1 MATPPDGLG
10 DGAATVHRWGNGETG
25 DRLEVWLSGGGET
38 AGDGMIALED
48 AENGRVLA
56 VGCACGH
63 PYLLCNDFTF
73 GNSDGSS
80 DWTPPDAS
88 LLVAGAAGAA
98 QVIDLLCTLAHITLF
113 EQVH

>member
-1 MATPPDGLG
+1 VALGWRRDGG
-10 DGAATVHRWGNGETG
+10 GWDDCAGGRGERASATV
-25 DRLEVWLSGGGET
+25 
-38 AGDGMIALED
+38 
-48 AENGRVLA
+48 A